1 MVQSGAPEPTESNQ
15 PAPQS
20 DGTPQQEDSWSGIVR
35 NAATDFSRMVTDS
48 SQQLTAAAEKL
59 ASDSMSIFGDLAN
72 DLAQK
77 TEQATSKSNEM
88 AAVATQ
94 AAAETSRVADSI
106 QTRIDQAVEKAR
118 EETKSTLGE
127 PARQAEQALQASEKA
142 RIDLQQNLDEAVR
155 RIEASANAGREAAAK
170 AERAAEESHRAAVEA
185 SARADRAQQALE
197 EQQGSGKWE
206 RLRDDLQGR
215 ITQLS
220 VKVDES
226 ASVSREATARSET
239 IANEA
244 RQTATEAA
252 AQVQR
257 DQAAVGPTVDP
268 VAQEVL
274 ERLEADYS
282 LLTKLVQE
290 LHSRIATLSGQAPAL
305 AVGTPIAPA
314 SETESLPELGIAA
327 AAPSDTPLDSDEQE
341 TTLETHRSWYPGGD
355 HIASPPTESAAEHA
369 VDEAAEQS
377 NQRWSMWPRSQSNQ
391 AAEQPVAE
399 EPVEPAM
406 EPVAEE
412 PVEPAMEPVAEEP
425 VEPVMEPVAEEPVEP
440 AMEPWS
446 PTIAGL
452 VLVSISPV
460 PDFDR
465 LLNLDGALGRMTG
478 IENVT
483 LADYAKEEVT
493 FRVEIEPPTSLED
506 FRERLSQ
513 SADAQVEVVSSG
525 EGTVAL
531 GLVG

>member
-59 ASDSMSIFGDLAN
+59 ASDSMSIFGDLAT

-127 PARQAEQALQASEKA
+127 PVRQAEQALQASEKA

-305 AVGTPIAPA
+305 AVGTPMAPA

-369 VDEAAEQS
+369 VDEAAEHV
-377 NQRWSMWPRSQSNQ
+377 
-391 AAEQPVAE
+391 AEEPVEPAMEHVAE

-412 PVEPAMEPVAEEP
+412 PVEPA
-425 VEPVMEPVAEEPVEP
+425 MEPVAEEPVEP

>member
-369 VDEAAEQS
+369 VDEAAEH
-377 NQRWSMWPRSQSNQ
+377 
-391 AAEQPVAE
+391 
-399 EPVEPAM
+399 
-406 EPVAEE
+406 
-412 PVEPAMEPVAEEP
+412 
-425 VEPVMEPVAEEPVEP
+425 VAEEPVEP

>member
-369 VDEAAEQS
+369 VDEAAEH
-377 NQRWSMWPRSQSNQ
+377 
-391 AAEQPVAE
+391 VAE

-406 EPVAEE
+406 EPEE
-412 PVEPAMEPVAEEP
+412 PVEPAM
-425 VEPVMEPVAEEPVEP
+425 AEEPVEP

>member
-1 MVQSGAPEPTESNQ
+1 M
-15 PAPQS
+15 
-20 DGTPQQEDSWSGIVR
+20 
-35 NAATDFSRMVTDS
+35 
-48 SQQLTAAAEKL
+48 
-59 ASDSMSIFGDLAN
+59 
-72 DLAQK
+72 
-77 TEQATSKSNEM
+77 
-88 AAVATQ
+88 
-94 AAAETSRVADSI
+94 
-106 QTRIDQAVEKAR
+106 
-118 EETKSTLGE
+118 
-127 PARQAEQALQASEKA
+127 
-142 RIDLQQNLDEAVR
+142 
-155 RIEASANAGREAAAK
+155 
-170 AERAAEESHRAAVEA
+170 
-185 SARADRAQQALE
+185 
-197 EQQGSGKWE
+197 
-206 RLRDDLQGR
+206 
-215 ITQLS
+215 
-220 VKVDES
+220 
-226 ASVSREATARSET
+226 
-239 IANEA
+239 
-244 RQTATEAA
+244 
-252 AQVQR
+252 QR

-290 LHSRIATLSGQAPAL
+290 LHSRIATLYSQAPAL

-369 VDEAAEQS
+369 VDKAAEHV
-377 NQRWSMWPRSQSNQ
+377 
-391 AAEQPVAE
+391 AEEPVEPAMEPVAEEPVEPAMEPVAE